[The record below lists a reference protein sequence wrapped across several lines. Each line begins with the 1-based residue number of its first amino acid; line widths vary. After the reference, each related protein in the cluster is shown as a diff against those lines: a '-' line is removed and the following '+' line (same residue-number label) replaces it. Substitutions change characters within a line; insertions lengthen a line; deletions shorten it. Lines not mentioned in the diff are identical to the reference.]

1 MPSILVVDD
10 EPSIIDLATLYLE
23 GEGFSVRRAATGG
36 EALDQVAA
44 ERPDLV
50 VLDVML
56 PGMSGWE
63 VCKALRAQYGQLPVI
78 MVTAR
83 GEAVDRV
90 VGLELGA
97 DDYVVKPFHGRE
109 LVARVRAVLRRADW
123 GIAAGNEVNGPHPLI
138 LGDVTID
145 PAGRTVIVAGRA
157 VSFRAREFELLWHL
171 ARHQGIALSRSQLL
185 EQVWG
190 YDFLGESRTVDVH
203 VAHVRQHLADSRSV
217 SIETIWHV
225 GYKLVVNAASQT
237 PEWSATRPELDG
249 RG

>member
-1 MPSILVVDD
+1 MPTILVVDD

-23 GEGFSVRRAATGG
+23 GEGFSVRRAATGR
-36 EALDQVAA
+36 EALEQVAA
-44 ERPDLV
+44 ATPDLV
-50 VLDVML
+50 ILDIML
-56 PGMSGWE
+56 PEMSGWE
-63 VCKALRAQYGQLPVI
+63 VCKALRAQHAQLPVI

-83 GEAVDRV
+83 GDAVDRV

-123 GIAAGNEVNGPHPLI
+123 DHAAGNGAHGPQPLL
-138 LGDVTID
+138 LGDVVID
-145 PAGRTVIVAGRA
+145 PAGRTVKVLGREIP
-157 VSFRAREFELLWHL
+157 FRAREFELLWHL
-171 ARHQGIALSRSQLL
+171 ARHQGIAFSREQLL

-203 VAHVRQHLADSRSV
+203 VAHVRKHLIDSRSV
-217 SIETIWHV
+217 SIETIWSV
-225 GYKLVVNAASQT
+225 GYKLVVN
-237 PEWSATRPELDG
+237 SALPQPKRTLPSETDH